1 MKTDRSNLYCP
12 YMHGCGNMY
21 KNMGK
26 VPVDKRLK
34 KEHPTSPSSHFL
46 KISLQIDLGPEK
58 DPPSVLQFW
67 GLDSVH
73 MLCK

>member
-12 YMHGCGNMY
+12 YMHGYWNMY

-26 VPVDKRLK
+26 LPVDKHLE
-34 KEHPTSPSSHFL
+34 KEHPTATSSYYL
-46 KISLQIDLGPEK
+46 KISLQIDLGPK
-58 DPPSVLQFW
+58 KVPPSVLQFL

-73 MLCK
+73 ILCK